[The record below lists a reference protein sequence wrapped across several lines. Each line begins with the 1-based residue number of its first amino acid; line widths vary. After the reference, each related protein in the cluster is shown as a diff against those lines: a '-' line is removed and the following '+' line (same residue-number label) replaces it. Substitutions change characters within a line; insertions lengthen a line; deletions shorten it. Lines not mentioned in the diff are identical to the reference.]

1 MQGISILLTG
11 THVLSDA
18 PLSFPS
24 FYHAITW
31 TCCSAISPW
40 TTLVKV
46 SGIFPLAFFLKL
58 VFFEWSETACSLCCC
73 YGSLNYEVLELWYNH
88 NCNNDDFNMWFIF
101 GNQTEWSLF
110 CYTWRHSSVWFS
122 NVILKTLFQITVQ
135 YLLILQKSLQVSQFF
150 KIFCEFICAPDEC
163 FCLIH
168 GIKFTEINV
177 FVWSEEINGCK
188 KQIFCSLWKL
198 MNMKTSEISRCLV

>member
-31 TCCSAISPW
+31 TCRSAISPW

-73 YGSLNYEVLELWYNH
+73 YDSLNYEVLELWYNH

-110 CYTWRHSSVWFS
+110 CYTWRHSSFDFQMWFWRH
-122 NVILKTLFQITVQ
+122 
-135 YLLILQKSLQVSQFF
+135 FF
-150 KIFCEFICAPDEC
+150 KLLYGIFWYCRNHCKCRNF
-163 FCLIH
+163 L
-168 GIKFTEINV
+168 KFFANLYVRQMNV
-177 FVWSEEINGCK
+177 FA
-188 KQIFCSLWKL
+188 
-198 MNMKTSEISRCLV
+198 